1 MKVNSTI
8 LGGRQY
14 ALLTSRAAVCPT
26 KPLPEVSA
34 VPSFLR
40 PSPLICVWAAV
51 LFSRELP
58 LTSLRFTMVE
68 GDGNFKSELKVSSDL
83 KRRKIGVRVPGTG
96 LYY

>member
-1 MKVNSTI
+1 MLV
-8 LGGRQY
+8 GRQY
-14 ALLTSRAAVCPT
+14 VLLTSRAAVCPT

-34 VPSFLR
+34 VPSFLK

-68 GDGNFKSELKVSSDL
+68 GDGNTESEPKASSDL
-83 KRRKIGVRVPGTG
+83 KRRRN
-96 LYY
+96 